1 MNKQNFNELKGK
13 SALDAFMTD
22 YVQVYY
28 YYSTYNLDDVNLLTD
43 YLAHTYKTTVKIHV
57 TPTYANERRRN
68 YLVALEK
75 QVIHEYNIG
84 RFF

>member
-22 YVQVYY
+22 CIRVYY
-28 YYSTYNLDDVNLLTD
+28 YYSTHNLDYVNLLAD
-43 YLAHTYKTTVKIHV
+43 YLAHTYKITVKIHV
-57 TPTYANERRRN
+57 TPTYANEMRRN

-75 QVIHEYNIG
+75 QVINE
-84 RFF
+84 

>member
-1 MNKQNFNELKGK
+1 MNKQNFNELNGK

-22 YVQVYY
+22 CVRVYY
-28 YYSTYNLDDVNLLTD
+28 YYSTHNLDDVNLLAD

-57 TPTYANERRRN
+57 TPTYVNEMKRN

-75 QVIHEYNIG
+75 QDINE
-84 RFF
+84 